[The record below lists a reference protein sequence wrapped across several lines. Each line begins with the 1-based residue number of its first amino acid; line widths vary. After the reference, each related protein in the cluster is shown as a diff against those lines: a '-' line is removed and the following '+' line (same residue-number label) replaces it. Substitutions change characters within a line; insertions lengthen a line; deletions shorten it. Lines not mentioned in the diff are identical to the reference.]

1 MNKYVQKIF
10 RRWGITLRHNE
21 RGMSLLESLAAISI
35 LSVVGLSLTYSTIA
49 SYKLTHRNIRNSVAA
64 QLALEKME
72 EMAARNPSTLS
83 SADNELEEKVL
94 VDNMSF
100 SRNTEIEVNVDGS
113 RTIFVDVET
122 NNESLGGRSSVV
134 NTFALWGSE

>member
-1 MNKYVQKIF
+1 MISYIKKTRERFF
-10 RRWGITLRHNE
+10 RLFCKNE

-72 EMAARNPSTLS
+72 ELAARNPSTLS
-83 SADNELEEKVL
+83 SADNEFEEEVL
-94 VDNMSF
+94 VDNMAF
-100 SRNTEIEVNVDGS
+100 NRNTEIEVNIDGS
-113 RTIFVDVET
+113 RTIFVDVDT
-122 NNESLGGRSSVV
+122 NNESLGGRSSMI

>member
-1 MNKYVQKIF
+1 MNNVFKKILK
-10 RRWGITLRHNE
+10 RWGITLQRNE
-21 RGMSLLESLAAISI
+21 KGMSLLESLAAISI

-64 QLALEKME
+64 QLALERME

-83 SADNELEEKVL
+83 SADNELEEAVY